1 MINALLSG
9 IFKLITSLANVILSP
24 VILGI
29 TSLFPSLTI
38 YFTSINNFLSYSITY
53 VGLVLDLFLVP
64 RSALV
69 LLFDYFSITYS
80 IYLLALS
87 IKFIINVYN
96 KFKI

>member
-9 IFKLITSLANVILSP
+9 IFKLITSLANAILSP

-29 TSLFPSLTI
+29 TSLFPSLTT

-53 VGLVLDLFLVP
+53 VGTILDLFLIP

-69 LLFDYFSITYS
+69 LLFDYFLITYS

-87 IKFIINVYN
+87 IKFKNPTQ
-96 KFKI
+96 